1 MLKRLTYLLTFLTLT
16 LSVYGQ
22 SKNDNDTLGAERARQ
37 NLISALTDTT
47 QHNVINSKFIILDS
61 EDKAINFAEKILFD
75 IYGKKHIQNEKPY
88 KVYNI
93 DNYWVISGT
102 LRKGW
107 KGGTFL
113 IIINS
118 HDCKVVRLTHGK

>member
-1 MLKRLTYLLTFLTLT
+1 MRHRLTVLLTFLTLT
-16 LSVYGQ
+16 LSACGQ
-22 SKNDNDTLGAERARQ
+22 SNRDNDTLGAERARQ
-37 NLISALTDTT
+37 NLISALYDTT
-47 QHNVINSKFIILDS
+47 QHNVINSKFIILDNK
-61 EDKAINFAEKILFD
+61 DKAVKFAEKILFD
-75 IYGKKHIQNEKPY
+75 IYGKKQIQDEKPY